1 MTRYLM
7 LALIIGASLAITD
20 SALARHRRG
29 CAGGKC
35 GVPIAAQAPVQKV
48 ESPVQKEIAKGETS
62 PSDQPQAAA
71 APQRTRRLAG
81 FARLRR
87 DR

>member
-1 MTRYLM
+1 MKYLT
-7 LALIIGASLAITD
+7 LALAIGASLAVTD

-29 CAGGKC
+29 CANGKC
-35 GVPIAAQAPVQKV
+35 GVPVAVQAPVQKAQAPVQKEV
-48 ESPVQKEIAKGETS
+48 AKGETS
-62 PSDQPQAAA
+62 PSDRPQAAA

-81 FARLRR
+81 LARLRR